1 MGFDSELITPLR
13 QNYLNPIAKI
23 FFPDWVGDGLDS
35 HRAFTVRYKLEEDRD
50 LFTHFDNAEVTLN
63 VCLGKHFSGSEL
75 HFGQFRNKINTSD
88 ISVLPVLNIIG
99 SGVFHLSQQMH
110 GSLPINEGERHNLVI
125 WMRSSSIRNKL
136 CPMCD
141 SKPIL
146 VKASGF
152 GDGFTQ
158 TC

>member
-1 MGFDSELITPLR
+1 MGFDSQLITPLR

-23 FFPDWVGDGLDS
+23 FFPDWVGDELDS
-35 HRAFTVRYKLEEDRD
+35 HRAFTVRYKLKEDRD
-50 LFTHFDNAEVTLN
+50 LFTHFDNAEITLN

-75 HFGQFRNKINTSD
+75 YFGQFRNKTNTSD
-88 ISVLPVLNIIG
+88 ISFLPVLNVIG
-99 SGVFHLSQQMH
+99 SAVFHLSQQMH
-110 GSLPINEGERHNLVI
+110 GSLPINEGERQNLVI

-158 TC
+158 TL